1 MPQTIEESK
10 IRQAFQATAE
20 ACGSDILQCCV
31 DCEEEPVITRD
42 CLYDYLE
49 IHGGTYGKEVQKW
62 LYGYSGTTEELEG
75 ELNRMGVPSTWV

>member
-49 IHGGTYGKEVQKW
+49 IHGGEHGKEVQAW
-62 LYGYSGTTEELEG
+62 LFKYPGNDKALNR
-75 ELNRMGVPSTWV
+75 ELNRIGVPKTWA